1 MQLVAKAKIY
11 QKSWVKARKERF
23 YRANYDSPGS
33 FDEVARETI
42 NQKKNYDMY
51 CTLHTLAQSTCMC
64 MYVCLFVSMY
74 VLFVSIYM
82 CVCVATAKKYVCV
95 CIYVFICFTL
105 YISMITDVRLS

>member
-82 CVCVATAKKYVCV
+82 CVCV
-95 CIYVFICFTL
+95 
-105 YISMITDVRLS
+105 